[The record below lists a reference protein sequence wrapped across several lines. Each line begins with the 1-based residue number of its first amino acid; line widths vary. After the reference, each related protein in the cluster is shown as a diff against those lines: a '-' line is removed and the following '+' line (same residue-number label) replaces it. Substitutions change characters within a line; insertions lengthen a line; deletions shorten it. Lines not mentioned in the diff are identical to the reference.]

1 MKILIIFMLAVSLQ
15 MFATDKNIENV
26 VNNLSWTSFSADM
39 QLDLKRGKNDTVIK
53 KMSVKAISNKKGQKI
68 LAMFT
73 FPSNMKGMT
82 FLADCK
88 KDLSDKR
95 YIYLRTLRRVK
106 KVPANGDNFMLRDF
120 LSLYLLKPRV
130 ELWNYTSLSQ
140 KDDIIVVE
148 AIAKSKKTIEIT
160 GYKKLVLTIDKT
172 KNIIMSTEFFGKNGK
187 KRRVQKVLESKK
199 INNIHYITK
208 METLDLDEN
217 VKAEITLTN
226 ISNNKISKKVFTT
239 RYLKTL

>member
-120 LSLYLLKPRV
+120 LSLYLLKPRT
-130 ELWNYTSLSQ
+130 ELWNYKLISE
-140 KDDIIVVE
+140 KDDTVVVE
-148 AIAKSKKTIEIT
+148 AIAKSKKTINMT
-160 GYKKLVLTIDKT
+160 GYKKLLLTIDKK
-172 KNIIMSTEFFGKNGK
+172 KNIIIGTEFYGNSGKH
-187 KRRVQKVLESKK
+187 RRTQKVLESKK
-199 INNIHYITK
+199 IDDIYFITK
-208 METLDLDEN
+208 METIDLDED
-217 VKAEITLTN
+217 VKAEIVLTN
-226 ISNNKISKKVFTT
+226 ISTKKISKKVFTT
-239 RYLKTL
+239 RYLKSL

>member
-1 MKILIIFMLAVSLQ
+1 MKLLVIFMFVFSLQ
-15 MFATDKNIENV
+15 LFSLDKNIENI
-26 VNNLSWTSFSADM
+26 LSNANWSNFSADM
-39 QLDLKRGKNDTVIK
+39 QLDLKRGKRETITK
-53 KMSVKAISNKKGQKI
+53 TMAVKAISNKDGQKI

-73 FPSNMKGMT
+73 SPSNMKGMT
-82 FLADCK
+82 FLAYCN

-130 ELWNYTSLSQ
+130 ELWDYTSLPE
-140 KDDIIVVE
+140 KDGRVVVK
-148 AIAKSKKTIEIT
+148 AVAKSKKTVKIT
-160 GYKKLVLTIDKT
+160 GYKELMIFIDKK
-172 KNIIMSTEFFGKNGK
+172 KNIITKTEFIGANGK
-187 KRRVQKVLESKK
+187 TRRIQKVLESKT

-208 METLDLDEN
+208 METIDLDED

-226 ISNNKISKKVFTT
+226 ISNDKISKKVFTT